1 MGSIVGTSLGAG
13 VGDTLGMAVGLQLGF
28 VVGNDVLGMNEGDH
42 VGVAVDGTGVGSPA
56 VYVGT
61 AVEGTAVDGTDVV
74 GSAVGAGDG
83 RTVGADVGK

>member
-42 VGVAVDGTGVGSPA
+42 VGVAVDGAGVGSPA
-56 VYVGT
+56 V
-61 AVEGTAVDGTDVV
+61 
-74 GSAVGAGDG
+74 
-83 RTVGADVGK
+83 